1 MNEKENITKRIRK
14 ANMSAQDRYDW
25 GKMIFPQEKCLQSSY
40 EEEKEELIFSY
51 DTEGYK
57 PFVQIKKERRE
68 EAMINLLDCG
78 NLIEVC
84 RNYKVE
90 LRPENLYY
98 DIHNQVFVMYRDVYG
113 KGEEFD
119 EEEFLKQYK
128 ALTGFVLQ
136 DKYNYEDYYDGGM
149 ELLQKDKFL
158 ELIAKADT
166 VEEIEKCLLEEYERL
181 IAEHRETK
189 IEIDKKK
196 YKRKKTALAVTS
208 ILLVLA
214 LAFSGYELFWM
225 KPYERAVI
233 KAQRDYLKINYSG
246 VIEDF
251 EKTDMSRLSVY
262 DKYIL
267 AYSYIQCENLT
278 EEQKKNINSALSLDT
293 NEKILDYWI
302 ALGRLEVS
310 EAENIAQQVSDNDL
324 LLYAYLKEKNMLE
337 TDTEISGS
345 EKEER
350 MEELDSKIERL
361 LEGDEDETE
370 EETTE
375 ETTGATG
382 EDTITENNQE
392 GENGTTN
399 E

>member
-40 EEEKEELIFSY
+40 EEEKEELIFFY

-214 LAFSGYELFWM
+214 LTFSGYELFWM

-278 EEQKKNINSALSLDT
+278 EEQKKNINSALSLDI

>member
-345 EKEER
+345 KKEER

>member
-1 MNEKENITKRIRK
+1 MNEKESITKRIRK

-208 ILLVLA
+208 ILLVLV

>member
-196 YKRKKTALAVTS
+196 YKRKKTALAVPS

-262 DKYIL
+262 DKYVL

>member
-1 MNEKENITKRIRK
+1 MNEKESITKRIRK

-196 YKRKKTALAVTS
+196 YKRKRTALAVTS

>member
-40 EEEKEELIFSY
+40 EEEKEELIFFY

-214 LAFSGYELFWM
+214 LTFSGYELFWM

>member
-1 MNEKENITKRIRK
+1 MNEKESITKRIRK

-181 IAEHRETK
+181 IAEHRKTK

>member
-40 EEEKEELIFSY
+40 EEEKEELIFFY

-214 LAFSGYELFWM
+214 LTFSGYELFWM

-399 E
+399 V

>member
-1 MNEKENITKRIRK
+1 MNEKESITKRIRK

-40 EEEKEELIFSY
+40 EEEKEELIFFY

>member
-1 MNEKENITKRIRK
+1 M
-14 ANMSAQDRYDW
+14 
-25 GKMIFPQEKCLQSSY
+25 
-40 EEEKEELIFSY
+40 
-51 DTEGYK
+51 
-57 PFVQIKKERRE
+57 
-68 EAMINLLDCG
+68 
-78 NLIEVC
+78 
-84 RNYKVE
+84 
-90 LRPENLYY
+90 
-98 DIHNQVFVMYRDVYG
+98 
-113 KGEEFD
+113 
-119 EEEFLKQYK
+119 
-128 ALTGFVLQ
+128 
-136 DKYNYEDYYDGGM
+136 
-149 ELLQKDKFL
+149 
-158 ELIAKADT
+158 
-166 VEEIEKCLLEEYERL
+166 
-181 IAEHRETK
+181 
-189 IEIDKKK
+189 
-196 YKRKKTALAVTS
+196 
-208 ILLVLA
+208 
-214 LAFSGYELFWM
+214 
-225 KPYERAVI
+225 
-233 KAQRDYLKINYSG
+233 KINYSG

>member
-382 EDTITENNQE
+382 EDAITENNQE

>member
-40 EEEKEELIFSY
+40 EEEKEELIFFY

-214 LAFSGYELFWM
+214 LTFSGYELFWM

-302 ALGRLEVS
+302 ALERLEVS

-399 E
+399 V

>member
-1 MNEKENITKRIRK
+1 M
-14 ANMSAQDRYDW
+14 
-25 GKMIFPQEKCLQSSY
+25 QSSY
-40 EEEKEELIFSY
+40 EEEKEELIFFY

-214 LAFSGYELFWM
+214 LTFSGYELFWM

-302 ALGRLEVS
+302 ALERLEVS

-399 E
+399 V

>member
-119 EEEFLKQYK
+119 EGEFLKQYK

-189 IEIDKKK
+189 IEIDKNK

>member
-158 ELIAKADT
+158 ELIAKANT
-166 VEEIEKCLLEEYERL
+166 VEEIEKCLLEEYEQL

>member
-225 KPYERAVI
+225 KSYERAVI

>member
-40 EEEKEELIFSY
+40 EEEKEELIFFY

>member
-119 EEEFLKQYK
+119 EGEFLKQYK

>member
-1 MNEKENITKRIRK
+1 MNEKESITKRIRK

-40 EEEKEELIFSY
+40 EEEKEELIFFY

-375 ETTGATG
+375 EVEA
-382 EDTITENNQE
+382 EAEAAE
-392 GENGTTN
+392 
-399 E
+399 

>member
-90 LRPENLYY
+90 MRPENLYY

>member
-1 MNEKENITKRIRK
+1 MNEKESITKRIRK

>member
-1 MNEKENITKRIRK
+1 MNEKESITKRIRK

-251 EKTDMSRLSVY
+251 EKTDMGRLSVY